1 MGGSKP
7 FCSSSSQ
14 VVPKEYL
21 RVKECRREEKPSERR
36 SAKQHT
42 HCMAVNSIYL
52 SMKDQQEKKG
62 PGTEEP
68 NPIVVLNSG
77 CPHSISTTRSYV

>member
-1 MGGSKP
+1 
-7 FCSSSSQ
+7 
-14 VVPKEYL
+14 
-21 RVKECRREEKPSERR
+21 
-36 SAKQHT
+36 
-42 HCMAVNSIYL
+42 MAVNSIYL